1 MSHEFEAIFGTLCKV
16 FLHHILGGNITQIT
30 SSVGNEIK
38 DGSAPDLITICNS
51 KLYVCH
57 TS

>member
-1 MSHEFEAIFGTLCKV
+1 MQVS
-16 FLHHILGGNITQIT
+16 

-38 DGSAPDLITICNS
+38 DGSVPELIKMCNS

-57 TS
+57 TN